1 MADSERHDET
11 SNRAA
16 AAAYGLAEAEREA
29 RHRLS
34 LIRGSERW
42 CFRWDPGDE
51 SLLINRIAELARD
64 PEIPFDWYD
73 AAVVCKHVAQPF
85 GSTSGSSQ

>member
-1 MADSERHDET
+1 MSQIN
-11 SNRAA
+11 SNDDASSRNCHAPG
-16 AAAYGLAEAEREA
+16 AYGLVEAEREA

-34 LIRGSERW
+34 LIKGPERW
-42 CFRWDPGDE
+42 LFRWDPGDE
-51 SLLINRIAELARD
+51 AGLINRIAEMARD

-85 GSTSGSSQ
+85 AQP